1 MKGKKERAAKEA
13 VLLTPEPSLCTSN
26 FSTSV
31 KTDTRQTNG
40 AGVEGVNRSGA
51 WPVELAGKKRND
63 GINGDGTLVTV
74 I

>member
-40 AGVEGVNRSGA
+40 AGVEGINRSGA
-51 WPVELAGKKRND
+51 
-63 GINGDGTLVTV
+63 
-74 I
+74 